1 MTDLIAIHRLDPAPR
16 RNAHGQAIGPDL
28 PDWTR
33 RPPPPRQ
40 PMIGRTCR
48 LEPLAPERHAAD
60 LFAADSLDAAGES
73 WTYLAYGP
81 FADLRAYT
89 AWMDDV
95 CRRTDPLFH
104 AIIDAASGQAVGVAA
119 YLRIDPAVGSMEV
132 GHLHYSPRLQ
142 RTVMA
147 TEAMYLM
154 MRRAFDELG
163 YRRYEWKCDSLNAP
177 SRAAAA
183 RLGFTYEGT
192 FRQATLYKGRSRDTC
207 WYAIIDSD
215 WPALKARFE
224 RWLDPGNFDADGRQR
239 TFL

>member
-1 MTDLIAIHRLDPAPR
+1 MTDLIAVHRLDPAPR

-28 PDWTR
+28 PGWTP

-48 LEPLAPERHAAD
+48 LEPLDPERHAAD
-60 LFAADSLDAAGES
+60 LFAADSLDTAGES

-81 FADLRAYT
+81 FADLQAYT
-89 AWMDDV
+89 AWMDDA
-95 CRRTDPLFH
+95 CRRADPLFH
-104 AIIDAASGQAVGVAA
+104 AIVDAASGQAVGVAA
-119 YLRIDPAVGSMEV
+119 YLRIDPAVGSVEV

-154 MRRAFDELG
+154 MRRVFDELG
-163 YRRYEWKCDSLNAP
+163 YRRYEWKCDSLNTL

-224 RWLDPGNFDADGRQR
+224 RWLDPGNFDADGCQR